1 MKEVISLLETQ
12 IVELQEKREALADVA
27 SKDVLDL
34 LDELIIK
41 TKGELKGIKFTLEFS
56 GSDNKRVRGYSRLEI
71 FKIIIPL
78 IDLGSRFIAWLV
90 ENFPWS

>member
-27 SKDVLDL
+27 NKEVLDV
-34 LDELIIK
+34 LDELIIE
-41 TKGELKGIKFTLEFS
+41 TKGKLKGIKFSLEIS
-56 GSDNKRVRGYSRLEI
+56 GNDSKGVRGYSRLEI
-71 FKIIIPL
+71 FNAAISV
-78 IDLGSRFIAWLV
+78 IDLGLRFIAWLK